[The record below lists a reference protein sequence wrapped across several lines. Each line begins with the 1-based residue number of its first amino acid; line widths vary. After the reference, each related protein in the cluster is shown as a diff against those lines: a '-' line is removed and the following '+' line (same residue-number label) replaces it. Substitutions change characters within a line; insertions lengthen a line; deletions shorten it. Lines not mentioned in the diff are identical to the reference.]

1 MPVLQQ
7 SQFAVRGGGGL
18 PAVGCL
24 YYSRA
29 NLPRRYLLDACTT
42 AEPIKSDELQLGAMA
57 ALASLVVLGF
67 RCWVLDACTTA
78 EPVKSEELQLGA
90 MVALVFQV

>member
-1 MPVLQQ
+1 MDACTTAEPIC
-7 SQFAVRGGGGL
+7 SGGGGGGV

-29 NLPRRYLLDACTT
+29 NLPRHYLLDACTT

-67 RCWVLDACTTA
+67 RCWVLDACTIAHTGSA
-78 EPVKSEELQLGA
+78 VVQASSMLC
-90 MVALVFQV
+90 